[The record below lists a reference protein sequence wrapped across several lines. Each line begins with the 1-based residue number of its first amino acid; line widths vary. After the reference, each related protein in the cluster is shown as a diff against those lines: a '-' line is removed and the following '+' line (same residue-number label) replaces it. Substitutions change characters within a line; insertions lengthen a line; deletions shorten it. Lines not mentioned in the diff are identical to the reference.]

1 MNEDFWRK
9 FFSVLPCH
17 SIPILSSCLLPVILS
32 ERSESK
38 DLVQNAKVVPNA
50 TKRVCF
56 PIRTAQDF
64 STRSINRA
72 PENRSGARFLG
83 RGGAALQVVR
93 FAIRQNAD
101 SIGVRRRGRNDKDGL
116 HFQRPIRLRGSLPVR
131 RSAQGDKRKRPAPA
145 RPAVRG
151 CEKLPIAPSIKE
163 KGKTT
168 LLPFSPYS
176 EELHAGK
183 VNVPHV
189 YKRCAPK
196 CAAQRKTPI
205 APPIGRTMGF
215 S

>member
-1 MNEDFWRK
+1 MFLSSALSSR
-9 FFSVLPCH
+9 S
-17 SIPILSSCLLPVILS
+17 SIPSLSVILS

-50 TKRVCF
+50 TKRVCL

-116 HFQRPIRLRGSLPVR
+116 HFKRPIRLRGSLPVR
-131 RSAQGDKRKRPAPA
+131 RSAQGDKDRRSP
-145 RPAVRG
+145 R
-151 CEKLPIAPSIKE
+151 S
-163 KGKTT
+163 
-168 LLPFSPYS
+168 PFCHP
-176 EELHAGK
+176 E
-183 VNVPHV
+183 
-189 YKRCAPK
+189 
-196 CAAQRKTPI
+196 AQRAEGSQKKCK
-205 APPIGRTMGF
+205 M
-215 S
+215 